1 MKKIF
6 VLFIVLILNCNEVF
20 ASENFFNEDWW
31 KTATVED
38 VEAEIANG
46 ADVNAKLAIGTVLMV
61 AVGVNKN
68 PEVIK
73 TLIDAGANVNV
84 GGIYGITALMMADK
98 LEIVETLIKAGADV
112 NAINHDGATALMMAV
127 RSNKNPKII
136 KALIDSGADIN
147 YKANNGMTALMF
159 TNNTEII
166 KSLINAGAD

>member
-46 ADVNAKLAIGTVLMV
+46 ADVNAKDVLDKTKGFTALMFAVALNENPEIIKVLINAGADVNAKTESGEIKGLTVLML
-61 AVGVNKN
+61 ASGWNKN

-73 TLIDAGANVNV
+73 ILIN
-84 GGIYGITALMMADK
+84 
-98 LEIVETLIKAGADV
+98 AGADV
-112 NAINHDGATALMMAV
+112 NAKIESGEAKDGTALMSA
-127 RSNKNPKII
+127 I
-136 KALIDSGADIN
+136 
-147 YKANNGMTALMF
+147 F
-159 TNNTEII
+159 
-166 KSLINAGAD
+166 